1 MSAIINKITERVWM
15 DWNSRAKRL
24 IKSELAKREIDYI
37 KLAELMNAIGVDEKQ
52 VNIANKINRGAF
64 SLGFALQVFKAIGV
78 EQIDLKDI
86 V

>member
-1 MSAIINKITERVWM
+1 ME
-15 DWNSRAKRL
+15 WNSRAKRL

-52 VNIANKINRGAF
+52 VNIANKINRGTF
-64 SLGFALQVFKAIGV
+64 SFSFALQIFKAIGV
-78 EQIDLKDI
+78 KNLDLQILD

>member
-1 MSAIINKITERVWM
+1 M

-37 KLAELMNAIGVDEKQ
+37 KLAKLMKAIGVNEKQ

-64 SLGFALQVFKAIGV
+64 SLGFALQIFKAIGV
-78 EQIDLKDI
+78 NNVDLKDI
-86 V
+86 L

>member
-1 MSAIINKITERVWM
+1 M
-15 DWNSRAKRL
+15 DWNSKAKRI

-37 KLAELMNAIGVDEKQ
+37 KLAELMKEIGVDEKQ
-52 VNIANKINRGAF
+52 ANIANKINRGTF
-64 SLGFALQVFKAIGV
+64 SFSFALQIFKAIGV

>member
-1 MSAIINKITERVWM
+1 M
-15 DWNSRAKRL
+15 DWNNSAKRL

-37 KLAELMNAIGVDEKQ
+37 KLAKLMKVIGVDEKQ
-52 VNIANKINRGAF
+52 VNIANKINRGTF
-64 SLGFALQVFKAIGV
+64 SFGFALQIFKAIGV

>member
-1 MSAIINKITERVWM
+1 M

-37 KLAELMNAIGVDEKQ
+37 KLAELMNAIGVNEKQ

-64 SLGFALQVFKAIGV
+64 SLAFALQVFKAIG
-78 EQIDLKDI
+78 INNLDLKDI
-86 V
+86 L